1 MTETGARGYITVAK
15 VGEIPEGGVKIVR
28 LDDRELALFHVA
40 GRYYAMDDVCT
51 HDGGPLAEGVLED
64 HVIECPRHGARF
76 DIRTGAVLAM
86 PATAPAPV
94 HPVRVLGDEIQV
106 EWT

>member
-1 MTETGARGYITVAK
+1 MTETRADGYVTVAK

-28 LDDRELALFHVA
+28 LEDREIALFHVN
-40 GRYYAMDDVCT
+40 GRYYAIDDVCT

-76 DIRTGAVLAM
+76 DVRTGAVLAM
-86 PATAPAPV
+86 PATAPVPV
-94 HPVRVLGDEIQV
+94 HAVRIIGDDIQV

>member
-1 MTETGARGYITVAK
+1 MTETRADGYVTVAK

-28 LDDRELALFHVA
+28 LDDREIALFHVD
-40 GRYYAMDDVCT
+40 GRYYALDDVCT
-51 HDGGPLAEGVLED
+51 HDGGPLAEGVRED

-86 PATAPAPV
+86 PATAPVPV
-94 HPVRVLGDEIQV
+94 HGVRVRGDDIQV